1 MAASKIICVF
11 GATGNQGGGVVKG
24 LLKYKQ
30 FKIRG
35 VTRNIGSDKAKALQD
50 KGTYIAVSAL
60 PM

>member
-35 VTRNIGSDKAKALQD
+35 VTRNVASDKAKALQD
-50 KGTYIAVSAL
+50 KG
-60 PM
+60 